1 MEFVFEEKA
10 WELKLAGMKAGD
22 SLDAAA
28 MLTLLQG
35 QDEEEV
41 EAALEAMEA
50 RRITLHADRLPA
62 ENGSGELSVRL
73 KRVKELVDKGT
84 LLQSLEEN
92 DPLRMYLEEVAGI
105 PAAGDPQL
113 LAQRFADGEEAAGEM
128 LVNLMLSQ
136 VVSQAMAQAGKGV
149 LLLDLIQEGSL
160 GLWQSIVSYEG
171 GDFEQQSRWWIAQY
185 QAKALLRQA
194 LANGTGEKL
203 RQALEAYRKADREL
217 LTKLGRNPL
226 PVEIAE
232 VLNIS
237 GEDAAFLEKML
248 LDARQ
253 QQRIRP
259 EDKQEQEPEEE
270 DQSAENTAY
279 YQSRQRIRDMLSG
292 LEGEDAELISLR
304 YGLEGGV
311 PMDPAQVGRKL
322 GLTPEEVVKR
332 EAAALQKLRQQTES

>member
-28 MLTLLQG
+28 LLTLLQG

-73 KRVKELVDKGT
+73 KRERELVDKGT

-136 VVSQAMAQAGKGV
+136 VISQAMAQAGKGV

-253 QQRIRP
+253 QQRVRP
-259 EDKQEQEPEEE
+259 EDKQEQEQEEE